1 MPAQPE
7 GTRSAPGGSRR
18 AILSTRSAV
27 AGRRRAFWS
36 ARSAVLGTLAPSE
49 STRSALVGSRGAF
62 WSTESAVLGAGTAGC
77 TPVGEGL
84 RGKVALVAAVKRAS
98 PRAVRGE
105 EWRMF
110 HVKHPRSYAASRGA
124 NGGVAPP
131 RRRRGK
137 SQAVRERALRRREER
152 RACVAAWS
160 RRLGSRKS
168 SRTKRVGT
176 VRSTLGSRGCPWQP
190 KRHPRAQTEGAGRSG
205 AEGPRRP
212 RTARVTLGPRRKG
225 GRAQA
230 EGRKQGPPRRPRNGW
245 ATSGSDG
252 AGGDG
257 RGPSLG
263 SGRRG
268 VTRRRWRSAAVRDGV
283 GHHWAQTEGVTR
295 RRAGFAAV

>member
-1 MPAQPE
+1 VASPRQEDGEGKARPSANAPFDGARNGGPASRLGVGAWDQ
-7 GTRSAPGGSRR
+7 GRAPGRNE
-18 AILSTRSAV
+18 
-27 AGRRRAFWS
+27 
-36 ARSAVLGTLAPSE
+36 LAPSVPRLE
-49 STRSALVGSRGAF
+49 AEGVRGSPNGTLGPRRKGRAARERRVRGAPERRG
-62 WSTESAVLGAGTAGC
+62 SPSGPDGRGGPLGSGGSATPQNGAG
-77 TPVGEGL
+77 
-84 RGKVALVAAVKRAS
+84 
-98 PRAVRGE
+98 
-105 EWRMF
+105 
-110 HVKHPRSYAASRGA
+110 
-124 NGGVAPP
+124 
-131 RRRRGK
+131 
-137 SQAVRERALRRREER
+137 
-152 RACVAAWS
+152 
-160 RRLGSRKS
+160 
-168 SRTKRVGT
+168 
-176 VRSTLGSRGCPWQP
+176 
-190 KRHPRAQTEGAGRSG
+190 HPRAQAEGAGRSG

>member
-1 MPAQPE
+1 
-7 GTRSAPGGSRR
+7 
-18 AILSTRSAV
+18 LSTRSAV

-225 GRAQA
+225 RAARERRVRDAPERRGPPSGPGGRGGPLGSRGSATPQNGAGHPRAQA
-230 EGRKQGPPRRPRNGW
+230 EGAGRSGAEGPRRPRTARGTLGPRRKGR
-245 ATSGSDG
+245 AAREQRVRG
-252 AGGDG
+252 A
-257 RGPSLG
+257 P
-263 SGRRG
+263 
-268 VTRRRWRSAAVRDGV
+268 
-283 GHHWAQTEGVTR
+283 
-295 RRAGFAAV
+295 

>member
-1 MPAQPE
+1 
-7 GTRSAPGGSRR
+7 
-18 AILSTRSAV
+18 
-27 AGRRRAFWS
+27 
-36 ARSAVLGTLAPSE
+36 TLATSE

-110 HVKHPRSYAASRGA
+110 HVKQPRSCAASRGA

-137 SQAVRERALRRREER
+137 SQAVRERALRRREDR

-225 GRAQA
+225 RAARERRVRDAPERRGPPSGPGGRGGPLGSRGSATPQNGAGHPRAQA
-230 EGRKQGPPRRPRNGW
+230 RSEEH
-245 ATSGSDG
+245 TSELQS
-252 AGGDG
+252 
-257 RGPSLG
+257 RENLVC
-263 SGRRG
+263 RLL
-268 VTRRRWRSAAVRDGV
+268 
-283 GHHWAQTEGVTR
+283 
-295 RRAGFAAV
+295 